1 MGDVV
6 NLSRKERTLV
16 DSIVASRQ
24 DRQQFPRAQALQWLD
39 DGESVEEVASRLY
52 RSRASCSRRVK
63 NNEPFI

>member
-16 DSIVASRQ
+16 YSIVASRQ

-39 DGESVEEVASRLY
+39 DGESVEEVASRL
-52 RSRASCSRRVK
+52 
-63 NNEPFI
+63 